1 MNKITLSHHTAL
13 WCIREIR
20 ENPKNTQLI
29 NIANQKL
36 LTTKLRNSPQMHILV
51 LNQNDKH
58 CNLSFKFHLQT
69 KPLPRNSIN
78 KITENISI
86 VCPEL
91 MLIQLART
99 LPYEQLFLVALE
111 LCGTYTL
118 CTQNGNF
125 ASGIPAITTPEK
137 LRDYLNK
144 YKRLNYN
151 VCGIDKLNAICNLV
165 EANSASP
172 MESRLFIKLCGGRKY
187 GLYECKNLKF
197 NECVPLSSSARKIA
211 GQDFVIPDLSS
222 QKHKVAIEY
231 NSAQFHEELI
241 QGQKDHR
248 RRDALVHDG

>member
-1 MNKITLSHHTAL
+1 MNKITLSHHTVL
-13 WCIREIR
+13 WCIRELR
-20 ENPKNTQLI
+20 ENPKNSQLI

-36 LTTKLRNSPQMHILV
+36 LSARHHDSPKMHILV

-58 CNLSFKFHLQT
+58 CNSAFKFHLQT

-125 ASGIPAITTPEK
+125 ASDIPAITTPE
-137 LRDYLNK
+137 
-144 YKRLNYN
+144 
-151 VCGIDKLNAICNLV
+151 NLQ
-165 EANSASP
+165 SA
-172 MESRLFIKLCGGRKY
+172 ESTY
-187 GLYECKNLKF
+187 
-197 NECVPLSSSARKIA
+197 
-211 GQDFVIPDLSS
+211 
-222 QKHKVAIEY
+222 
-231 NSAQFHEELI
+231 
-241 QGQKDHR
+241 
-248 RRDALVHDG
+248 RDADMAKEMTEFTKNNILMQAATAMLSQANEQNQNVLSLLQ